1 MVGALGVR
9 RLPETDAAQL
19 VWYLQGDVEVQA
31 LFRHGTAGRDVSLA
45 PRVVAGPWQP
55 CDIRLGNA
63 RGPLCEEASLHAS
76 KPDAIEEASEDAER
90 PCTYSFNG
98 LREKRYR

>member
-1 MVGALGVR
+1 MW
-9 RLPETDAAQL
+9 Q
-19 VWYLQGDVEVQA
+19 VQA
-31 LFRHGTAGRDVSLA
+31 LFRYGKAGRDVSLA
-45 PRVVAGPWQP
+45 PCVVVAGPWQP
-55 CDIRLGNA
+55 CDIRPENA